1 MPLLLKSSMITAVK
15 KDSSLLNFCGIFSVI
30 SSRPYQIVSLLQLLM
45 NMFQL
50 ICSIIG
56 IEGHNSTL
64 SIVSSRAES
73 NISLAGDLEDK
84 I

>member
-1 MPLLLKSSMITAVK
+1 MHLLLKSPMITAVK
-15 KDSSLLNFCGIFSVI
+15 KGFQSSELLWHFFCNFFQAPS
-30 SSRPYQIVSLLQLLM
+30 IVSLLQLLM

-56 IEGHNSTL
+56 IEGQLNIIHCV
-64 SIVSSRAES
+64 IKSRVQH
-73 NISLAGDLEDK
+73 IPCRRLGGQ